1 MATDYFTMTVDGR
14 RFDAPTIPILA
25 QAFAAWRDTAGV
37 GASDIGSRF
46 PVYRDGAQ
54 VGELSYNGRFW
65 PASPEGG
72 VMTTDGHVRAL
83 LDGRIPV
90 RVLAQALASGGLTLR
105 QARRWSSRPPAMAS
119 DGRCSL
125 RSCRER
131 AGGRA
136 RHRGGTPCSGYH
148 GRDGRV
154 NPTRKGPREPRP
166 CAGVFVC
173 GRSAKTGMA
182 LDSSAGDSSR
192 LHDRRRNIMVT
203 HDQELLAQLAAQ
215 IAAGVIARTG
225 GIGEAPKEPN
235 VV

>member
-105 QARRWSSRPPAMAS
+105 HDAAS
-119 DGRCSL
+119 EAL
-125 RSCRER
+125 VVE
-131 AGGRA
+131 AA
-136 RHRGGTPCSGYH
+136 RHGERWT
-148 GRDGRV
+148 V
-154 NPTRKGPREPRP
+154 
-166 CAGVFVC
+166 
-173 GRSAKTGMA
+173 
-182 LDSSAGDSSR
+182 
-192 LHDRRRNIMVT
+192 
-203 HDQELLAQLAAQ
+203 LA
-215 IAAGVIARTG
+215 
-225 GIGEAPKEPN
+225 E
-235 VV
+235 VVP